1 MSRRIIF
8 TVLIALIHVNS
19 YAQEKQDFLMNL
31 KPIVQVFGTAS
42 YDIEN
47 NNYGYSFGRA
57 HLGFQYQFNE
67 KWSSKI
73 IIDRGR
79 ATSVG
84 EIMSDCLK
92 TPLFIIILLI
102 NDCFIL

>member
-1 MSRRIIF
+1 MFKKIIIIG
-8 TVLIALIHVNS
+8 LIALIHVVTF
-19 YAQEKQDFLMNL
+19 AQEKQDLIKNL
-31 KPIVQVFGTAS
+31 TPIVQVFGTAS
-42 YDIEN
+42 YNLEN
-47 NNYGYSFGRA
+47 NYYGFSFGRA

-84 EIMSDCLK
+84 EITVTRMITGK
-92 TPLFIIILLI
+92 
-102 NDCFIL
+102 